1 MSSPAKR
8 PPLPRN
14 VQLLGWASMLQDVA
28 SEMIFPLLPAL
39 MQSLTGSSV
48 VIGLYLGLM
57 EGTADAIASVLKL
70 WSGGW
75 SDRVGQRKQF
85 VVFGY
90 SLPALARPLMGLAV
104 APWQLLAIRIGDRIG
119 KGIRTAPRD
128 ALIAESTAPEERGW
142 AFGFHRG
149 MDHVGAMLGP
159 LFAFVFLYFWPGEL
173 RVLCWLTIVP
183 GLLVLALVI
192 FGLREEPRA
201 KVEAAQKFQFS
212 LRPFDGNF
220 RLYLLSL
227 TIFTLGNSSD
237 AFLLL
242 RAGELGVDKTLLPI
256 LWFALH
262 VVKSSGAMLV
272 GRWLNV
278 LGLRRSIVAGW
289 LIYGLVYLAFG
300 FATEAWQ
307 VWVLFLV
314 YGLFYAL
321 TEPAE
326 KTLVASLVSGE
337 KKGLAYG
344 WYNFAIGI
352 AALPASLI
360 FGILDDSFGALA
372 AFGFGAAMAAV
383 AMVLLARVNVP
394 K

>member
-1 MSSPAKR
+1 
-8 PPLPRN
+8 
-14 VQLLGWASMLQDVA
+14 MLQDVA
-28 SEMIFPLLPAL
+28 GEMIFPLLPGL
-39 MQSLTGSSV
+39 MKSLTGSAA
-48 VIGLYLGLM
+48 VIGVYLGLM
-57 EGTADAIASVLKL
+57 EGAADAIASVLKL

-85 VVFGY
+85 VVWGY

-128 ALIAESTAPEERGW
+128 ALIAESTAPDQRGW

-149 MDHVGAMLGP
+149 MDHVGAMVGP
-159 LFAFVFLYFWPGEL
+159 LIAFVFLYFWPGEL
-173 RVLCWLTIVP
+173 RILCLLTIIP
-183 GLLVLALVI
+183 GLMVLALVTY
-192 FGLREEPRA
+192 GLREEPRA

-220 RLYLLSL
+220 RLYLVSL
-227 TIFTLGNSSD
+227 TVFTLGNSSD

-272 GRWLNV
+272 GRWLHV
-278 LGLRRSIVAGW
+278 LGLRRSIIAGW
-289 LIYGLVYLAFG
+289 LVYGLVYLAFG
-300 FATEAWQ
+300 FATTAWQ
-307 VWVLFLV
+307 VWALFLV
-314 YGLFYAL
+314 YGIFYAL

-326 KTLVASLVSGE
+326 KTLVAGLVTGE

-360 FGILDDSFGALA
+360 FGILDDQLGALA
-372 AFGFGAAMAAV
+372 AFGFGAAMAAF
-383 AMVLLARVNVP
+383 AMILLARVRIP
-394 K
+394 EQAEAK